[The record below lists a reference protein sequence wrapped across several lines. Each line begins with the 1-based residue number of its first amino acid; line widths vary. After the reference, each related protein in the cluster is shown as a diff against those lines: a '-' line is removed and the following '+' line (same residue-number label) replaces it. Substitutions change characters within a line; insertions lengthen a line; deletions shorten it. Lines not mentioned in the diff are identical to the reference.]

1 MFKVLEARSLQQ
13 SHFDMAQSKEE
24 RAREACDLLLLSLY
38 CHILPGRG
46 LEVRTLEVVHEA
58 QLTEPFVAAHFR
70 NRTIA
75 LLHKKAVL
83 PFTCKN
89 SRLITPLEK
98 TVAIE
103 VCC

>member
-1 MFKVLEARSLQQ
+1 M
-13 SHFDMAQSKEE
+13 
-24 RAREACDLLLLSLY
+24 LLLSLY

-58 QLTEPFVAAHFR
+58 ELTEPFVAAHFR
-70 NRTIA
+70 NRNVA
-75 LLHKKAVL
+75 LQHKAVL

-89 SRLITPLEK
+89 LRLITPLEK